1 MYLDSGLLDGGL
13 LLILGGAHSLLSLG
27 FSHLRLLV
35 PLRHDVLGRRD
46 VEIHMSKFMLNAQE
60 SNLQSCSNDGTLEL
74 LGTASPL
81 LGHILLKTLLVL
93 PNGEKWYRQV
103 RYERVISLKLLVIL
117 YQVLEARCRPRQT
130 SGTMSRI
137 SLPLSVDLGK

>member
-35 PLRHDVLGRRD
+35 PLRHDVLGRRYI
-46 VEIHMSKFMLNAQE
+46 EIHMNKCVLCARE
-60 SNLQSCSNDGTLEL
+60 SNLQSCSNNGTLEL

-81 LGHILLKTLLVL
+81 LGNILLKTLLVL
-93 PNGEKWYRQV
+93 PEKIGYFV
-103 RYERVISLKLLVIL
+103 KSLIKVF
-117 YQVLEARCRPRQT
+117 
-130 SGTMSRI
+130 S
-137 SLPLSVDLGK
+137 